1 MHDFISSSQQPCEI
15 GSTIHFTDEETD
27 VAQGHQPVGD
37 SADI

>member
-1 MHDFISSSQQPCEI
+1 MYDFISSYEI
-15 GSTIHFTDEETD
+15 GSTIHLTDEETD